1 MICLIFIVFLLCFY
15 YVSLFF
21 NIVHFFICS
30 IVFELFKVS
39 WLCFIVLSMVFN
51 NFHLLFCSFFIFH
64 CFFNASHWFF
74 ILPLFF
80 IFHCFLH
87 VFMFP
92 KFFIIFQL
100 VSFLFIVFQCFS
112 LCFIVFKWCSLFFII
127 IFSLF
132 FNVFNLFWLSVFHL
146 CSVLHYVSIVF
157 QNSPGHNNWSA
168 LKWQKFNKFPRFFF
182 DDLHLIPFIVS
193 QCSTEYV
200 SVFSKF
206 LGTVNLRV
214 AICPP
219 PLLDP
224 MHNMWSR
231 EKQHITTNS
240 LKILGQT
247 RSPSSHKCSLHGPA
261 VPAL

>member
-1 MICLIFIVFLLCFY
+1 MIYFILYFFIVVFCIFSWFILFFIF
-15 YVSLFF
+15 SLFF
-21 NIVHFFICS
+21 SFFFIVYF
-30 IVFELFKVS
+30 IFLMFFFAVFHCLF
-39 WLCFIVLSMVFN
+39 
-51 NFHLLFCSFFIFH
+51 FFPCFH
-64 CFFNASHWFF
+64 CFFIVSFV
-74 ILPLFF
+74 IYLFF
-80 IFHCFLH
+80 QCIWL
-87 VFMFP
+87 
-92 KFFIIFQL
+92 
-100 VSFLFIVFQCFS
+100 LFIVFQCFS

>member
-1 MICLIFIVFLLCFY
+1 MIYFILYFFIVVFSFFHDLFYFSFFIVFSFYFSLFILFFSCFFLQFFI
-15 YVSLFF
+15 VCFFSMFSLFF
-21 NIVHFFICS
+21 HCFICY
-30 IVFELFKVS
+30 
-39 WLCFIVLSMVFN
+39 
-51 NFHLLFCSFFIFH
+51 LLFQCI
-64 CFFNASHWFF
+64 W
-74 ILPLFF
+74 L
-80 IFHCFLH
+80 
-87 VFMFP
+87 
-92 KFFIIFQL
+92 
-100 VSFLFIVFQCFS
+100 LFIVFQCFS

-157 QNSPGHNNWSA
+157 QNSLGHNNWSA
-168 LKWQKFNKFPRFFF
+168 LKWQKFNKVSSIFF